1 MHELAAAGA
10 AVLAA
15 LVAGVLVGPAA
26 AAAPAGGPIEL
37 WASAGNNGAQ
47 HIVFVGAIGDY
58 GSALNVNKNGKPNPN
73 GNYIKVRL
81 KNGTFMI
88 DATAMNNAINSQ
100 QDPQVGSPATCSA
113 AFTGERPGDVQQG
126 NRPLQ
131 RHLRNR
137 ERHAHLWRGQF
148 AIQERPEE
156 GTVQAGWSEP
166 ARKLRLRDRPGHG
179 QLRTLEALGRRTY

>member
-1 MHELAAAGA
+1 MHKLAAAGA

-47 HIVFVGAIGDY
+47 HIVFVGAIGDH

-113 AFTGERPGDVQQG
+113 AFTGGAPR
-126 NRPLQ
+126 
-131 RHLRNR
+131 
-137 ERHAHLWRGQF
+137 
-148 AIQERPEE
+148 
-156 GTVQAGWSEP
+156 
-166 ARKLRLRDRPGHG
+166 
-179 QLRTLEALGRRTY
+179 